1 MIEVI
6 KRNAYKYEY
15 TCQNCGSV
23 MRLDKSD
30 IKYRSGGY
38 NETWWEFTCP
48 VCNKAETDD
57 ESLDHFI
64 SDKFKVISIEFT
76 EEFKKRSGSIWD
88 DFWEVNI

>member
-48 VCNKAETDD
+48 VCNKTETDD
-57 ESLDHFI
+57 DSLDHFI
-64 SDKFKVISIEFT
+64 SDKFKVIPIAIDFS
-76 EEFKKRSGSIWD
+76 EEFKKRIGSMRD
-88 DFWEVNI
+88 NFLGD

>member
-1 MIEVI
+1 MVEVI

-64 SDKFKVISIEFT
+64 SDKFKAIPNLPMIYELEKKYHLLIE
-76 EEFKKRSGSIWD
+76 EE
-88 DFWEVNI
+88 V